1 MQGLIL
7 AAGMGKR
14 LGKYTRHQTKGM
26 VEVNGIPL
34 IERAI
39 NALIKHKVS
48 RIIVVIGYQGDK
60 LKRFIRSKYPEFDV
74 VFVHNPIYDK
84 TNNIY
89 SLWLAKDYLRQDD
102 TILLES
108 DVIFEERILSGLIKN
123 PNKDLVVVAKYESWM
138 DGTVTIVDEE
148 DRITNFISKKNF
160 KWDCI
165 EDYYKTVNI
174 YKFSKE
180 FSAQCY
186 IPFLDAYIKT
196 MGNNEYYE
204 QVLRVITYLEKV
216 NLKAY
221 KLKDEKWYEIDDVQ
235 DLDIAKTLFA
245 EDDAELALY
254 QRRFGGYWRFPKL
267 KDFCYLVNPYFP
279 NEGMLSELKSNFPTL
294 LSQYPSG
301 LNIQN
306 LLAAKLFE
314 CDSTEILVGNGASE
328 LIKAVLN
335 ILPGKVGIIYP
346 TFNEYPER
354 AGDMVEEFIPQN
366 PDFAYSIKEL
376 KELAEKVG
384 ILVLINPDNPSGHF
398 LSKSQLIAL
407 LEDMDKYKYL
417 ILDESF
423 IDFAE
428 EAERY
433 SLIDSEILQKYQN
446 LIVIKSISKSY
457 GVPGLRLGVLA
468 CGDPRVIAAVRKE
481 LPIWN
486 INSFAEYF
494 LQIIGKYKTD
504 YQQACNRICQERK
517 RFYEELK
524 TIDFLRVIPS
534 MANYFLCEVT
544 RYFTA
549 SELTAILLNKYKI
562 FIKDCT
568 GKRGFEDKNY
578 VRIAVRN
585 GEDNDYLLD
594 KLKELQEVMKER

>member
-1 MQGLIL
+1 M
-7 AAGMGKR
+7 
-14 LGKYTRHQTKGM
+14 
-26 VEVNGIPL
+26 
-34 IERAI
+34 
-39 NALIKHKVS
+39 
-48 RIIVVIGYQGDK
+48 
-60 LKRFIRSKYPEFDV
+60 
-74 VFVHNPIYDK
+74 
-84 TNNIY
+84 
-89 SLWLAKDYLRQDD
+89 
-102 TILLES
+102 
-108 DVIFEERILSGLIKN
+108 
-123 PNKDLVVVAKYESWM
+123 
-138 DGTVTIVDEE
+138 
-148 DRITNFISKKNF
+148 
-160 KWDCI
+160 
-165 EDYYKTVNI
+165 
-174 YKFSKE
+174 
-180 FSAQCY
+180 SAQCY